1 MPSSYR
7 RLNTEGRER
16 DVPNIADYSIWY
28 LQLPLKKKLR
38 RKEPAD
44 TNRATCPLY
53 NYPDMAK
60 LSYRRSF
67 TLGIKC
73 DSCDFMGKPSIG
85 GSVQKKS
92 CSSPGSWFQL
102 LLNEHKRM
110 IGQGRHGN
118 NSSSEV
124 KKITEELAPP
134 IRPIPKVIPG
144 LHHRLSV
151 LMLGLWYVTQL
162 HYLYRAL
169 PFGCTDKSMEQL
181 NETET
186 VEIY

>member
-1 MPSSYR
+1 
-7 RLNTEGRER
+7 
-16 DVPNIADYSIWY
+16 
-28 LQLPLKKKLR
+28 LKKKEEKNQPIQIELHVHSTIIQTWLNS
-38 RKEPAD
+38 PTAGASLMASS
-44 TNRATCPLY
+44 ATL
-53 NYPDMAK
+53 AT
-60 LSYRRSF
+60 SWE
-67 TLGIKC
+67 TLHWRFC
-73 DSCDFMGKPSIG
+73 S
-85 GSVQKKS
+85 KKFVLVLAA
-92 CSSPGSWFQL
+92 GFQL

-134 IRPIPKVIPG
+134 VRPIPKVIPG

-162 HYLYRAL
+162 HYLYCAL
-169 PFGCTDKSMEQL
+169 PFGCTDKSMEQF